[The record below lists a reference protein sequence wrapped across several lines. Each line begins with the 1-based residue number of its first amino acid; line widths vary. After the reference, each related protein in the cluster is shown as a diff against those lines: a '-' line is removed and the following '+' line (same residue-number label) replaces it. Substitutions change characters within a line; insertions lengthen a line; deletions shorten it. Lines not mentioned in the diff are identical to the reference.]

1 MKNTSKMIAV
11 TALTAGLLVGGG
23 AWGYQAATVD
33 AAAAQAAG
41 EKGKAAT
48 ASKAKTVQVTQSGIT
63 LEVAKAQFDGNF
75 IDISLN
81 RSGKEL
87 KSSFVHKGTKDEG
100 SAQIEHGSLES
111 IDGFIDGKS
120 IIELGGGGLGQR
132 PGLKW
137 GSGETP
143 ESARV
148 LLKDASWLGG
158 KGYTFPEK
166 FQLKLKVK
174 LTGVDKPYIVE
185 LLMQKTADKPVV
197 LTDSLTK
204 QAGNLTLKLGKI
216 SLTST
221 STRVQLIAKGD
232 TTERLFGMQYEV
244 VDDSGRQLDYLTAFG
259 TDDNNKEKALYND
272 IVLTPI
278 HSDAKFITIKPFY
291 PEMEAPGAA
300 NGAFKLDADGKIV
313 KNYIEELEMKVPL
326 K

>member
-185 LLMQKTADKPVV
+185 LPMQKTADKPVV